1 MGMEHVAFI
10 RVNTGNLFEVSPK
23 QLVTIGKVLQ
33 EIRSEKPAGCSIHY
47 VDYDADHVHVQASIE
62 SMKSILGFVD
72 DVKINQSEYFNG
84 KAAKLTS
91 KDIL

>member
-1 MGMEHVAFI
+1 M
-10 RVNTGNLFEVSPK
+10 NTGNLSEVSPK